1 MHKLASAF
9 ERRTTADVVFEQLHK
24 EIVSLELLPGTKLSE
39 AEVARRFGTSRQP
52 VREAFARLGNLD
64 LLLVRP
70 QKATTVRGFSLERV
84 AHARFVRLAV
94 ELEVITQAC
103 TLWDKTRAD
112 TLRQNL
118 DRQRQVLAEGH
129 IDQFHTLDG
138 QFHTLICEL
147 AGSAI
152 AIEAILNCRQKIDR
166 LCSLSLANQRE
177 ADALL
182 QDHEQLADALEKG
195 AKADAITITRQHLSR
210 LDKTIDEIHRSHSE
224 YFE

>member
-1 MHKLASAF
+1 MQNLASSL
-9 ERRTTADVVFEQLHK
+9 ERRTTADAVFDQLHK

-52 VREAFARLGNLD
+52 VREAFSRLDNLD

-103 TLWDKTRAD
+103 
-112 TLRQNL
+112 LRWETAHTDALQHNL
-118 DRQRQVLAEGH
+118 DRQRHVLAAGDIE
-129 IDQFHTLDG
+129 QFHTLDG
-138 QFHTLICEL
+138 QFHMLICEI
-147 AGSAI
+147 AGCPE
-152 AIEAILNCRQKIDR
+152 AIEAITGCRQKIDR
-166 LCSLSLANQRE
+166 LCSLSLANQSE
-177 ADALL
+177 TDLL
-182 QDHEQLADALEKG
+182 LKDHELLVNALDKG
-195 AKADAITITRQHLSR
+195 SNAEAIAITRQHLSR
-210 LDKTIDEIHRSHSE
+210 LDKTIEQIHSTHSE